1 MKNNRMPHTSCARR
15 YHISV
20 RYHRFL
26 LLFFAST
33 LNRNLYEAITANV
46 KVAQEEELG
55 DARL

>member
-1 MKNNRMPHTSCARR
+1 MPHTSCARR

-33 LNRNLYEAITANV
+33 LNRNLYEAIIANV
-46 KVAQEEELG
+46 KVAQDEELG